1 MCRPCTEELEG
12 RFKFRG
18 RQWVSFRQ
26 RCGVALPVHSWEEWL
41 KEEWQGWWQG
51 ARWPGGLEQ
60 VTGLEQGRGQEAETR
75 SEWHAFWSE
84 KLRIG

>member
-26 RCGVALPVHSWEEWL
+26 RSGVVLPVHSWEEWL
-41 KEEWQGWWQG
+41 REEWQGWWQG
-51 ARWPGGLEQ
+51 ARWPGG
-60 VTGLEQGRGQEAETR
+60 
-75 SEWHAFWSE
+75 
-84 KLRIG
+84 